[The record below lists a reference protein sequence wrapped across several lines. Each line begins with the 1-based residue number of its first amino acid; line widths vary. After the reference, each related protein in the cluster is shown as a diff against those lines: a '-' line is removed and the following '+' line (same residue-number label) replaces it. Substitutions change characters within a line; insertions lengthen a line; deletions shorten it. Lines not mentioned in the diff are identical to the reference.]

1 MSKPQD
7 LRNHARYEPLYH
19 QVLLPITMVLLIRA
33 FATIR
38 PLSWDSVERLLTA
51 VALFLVTW
59 HARAFPLMA
68 QNRVIRLEER
78 LRLQRLAPELAARFD
93 QLKPGQVVALRF
105 AGDEEFPDLVRQV
118 LEGRLTTGAQI
129 KAAVKEWRADHLRV

>member
-1 MSKPQD
+1 
-7 LRNHARYEPLYH
+7 
-19 QVLLPITMVLLIRA
+19 MVLLIRA
-33 FATIR
+33 FATIW

-51 VALFLVTW
+51 AALFLVTW
-59 HARAFPLMA
+59 HARAFPLVA

-118 LEGRLTTGAQI
+118 LDGRLTTGAQI